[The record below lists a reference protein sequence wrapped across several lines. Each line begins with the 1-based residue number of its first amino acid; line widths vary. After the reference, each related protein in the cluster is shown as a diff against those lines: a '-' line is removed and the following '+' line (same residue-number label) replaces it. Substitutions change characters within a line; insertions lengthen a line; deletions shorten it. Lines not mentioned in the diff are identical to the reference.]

1 MKKVALVVLCL
12 TILLQSLTLTMI
24 TADVVPQKVVYDEFV
39 DVSITAGSKD
49 FYIYA
54 LKKQFGEATYVEGNV
69 TFSQVDKILPWV
81 QYTANYNTTT
91 KILTAFDDK
100 QRFVI
105 KAGNLSYTLN
115 GKLVNFTK
123 APKDIKGKLM
133 VPTEELF
140 KALGYTVQVDAV
152 AKTVRISKFKDYKIG
167 KFAFYNKSTTSNN
180 FYNFDN
186 IGLTG
191 QSFKDITINELYS
204 YGGNIIG
211 YVYDKI
217 ERYNKLVKYENGS
230 FVNLQTNFD
239 IVSTYEF
246 GNSRV
251 FYGFDNRDKKYKL
264 VKYDGISFTLVV
276 DDCYSTVQINFKDS
290 IILNKYDSN
299 RNYTIV
305 KVDQFFNIIE
315 LDRKKTMTEHFI
327 SDNWLYMKTKPQ
339 EGTDI
344 SFLVFNGSRIV
355 KVNLPSSILPT
366 QVTKLEFDD
375 IRICKDRIFLLLNNT
390 ANKKKLYELKE
401 DKLVAAPNDNYD
413 SNFNLM
419 ESYNGKLY
427 LNGPQGYGFKNLYHT
442 FEYVPSVIY
451 TSGTNTSGIYTVIEH
466 PKFKDK
472 NLKFEKSRV
481 ENGTLFLTGK
491 VGRNERYPDVVL
503 TSPTEDVM
511 YVHKGGDWNYAMD
524 IKKIDTISESLN
536 GLYLKVTD
544 IDRSAN
550 ASRNSILFVDNT
562 SISKPLDISNIA
574 LDFSATHEAVID
586 SIFYFAGSNKIMK
599 KIGVNSHQYGNPK
612 ELIRGFTIS
621 YWNPLR
627 SQIFCGGKEDT
638 KTSLYKITT
647 DKVSLIKGEFE
658 TKLVMETKD
667 PNLYL
672 VYGTERDKTMTFNGN
687 KVLYLYNINTNTFTL
702 VTVGIEIDKS
712 IRLN

>member
-1 MKKVALVVLCL
+1 MP
-12 TILLQSLTLTMI
+12 
-24 TADVVPQKVVYDEFV
+24 TADIVPQKVVYDEFV

-69 TFSQVDKILPWV
+69 TFSQIDKILPWLH
-81 QYTANYNTTT
+81 YTAKYDTTT

-115 GKLVNFTK
+115 GKIVKFTK
-123 APKDIKGKLM
+123 TPKDIKGKLM

-140 KALGYTVQVDAV
+140 KALGYTVQTDAV

-167 KFAFYNKSTTSNN
+167 KFAFYNKSTTLNN
-180 FYNFDN
+180 FYNFDS

-191 QSFKDITINELYS
+191 QLFKDITIHELYS

-217 ERYNKLVKYENGS
+217 ERYNKLVKYDKGC

-251 FYGFDNRDKKYKL
+251 FYGFDNKDKKYKL
-264 VKYDGISFTLVV
+264 VKYDGISFSLVV
-276 DDCYSTVQINFKDS
+276 DDCYSSVQMNFKDS

-299 RNYTIV
+299 RNYSIV
-305 KVDQFFNIIE
+305 KVDRFFNIIE
-315 LDRKKTMTEHFI
+315 LDSKKTMTEHYI

-344 SFLVFNGSRIV
+344 SFLVFNGSKIV
-355 KVNLPSSILPT
+355 KVNIPASLLPT
-366 QVTKLEFDD
+366 QVNKLEFDD
-375 IRICKDRIFLLLNNT
+375 IRICQDRIFLLLNNT
-390 ANKKKLYELKE
+390 SNKKKLYELKGDE
-401 DKLVAAPNDNYD
+401 LRAIPKDMYD
-413 SNFNLM
+413 TTFNLM

-427 LNGPQGYGFKNLYHT
+427 LNGLQGYGFKNLYHT
-442 FEYVPSVIY
+442 FEYVPGGTY
-451 TSGTNTSGIYTVIEH
+451 TGGTYTAIDH

-472 NLKFEKSRV
+472 NLKFDKARV

-491 VGRNERYPDVVL
+491 VGKNERSPSVL
-503 TSPTEDVM
+503 ITSPAEDVL
-511 YVHKGGDWNYAMD
+511 YVHKGDAWNYAMD

-544 IDRSAN
+544 FDRSAN
-550 ASRNSILFVDNT
+550 TSRNSILFVDYT
-562 SISKPLDISNIA
+562 SISKPLDISNIS
-574 LDFSATHEAVID
+574 LNFTATHEAVID
-586 SIFYFAGSNKIMK
+586 RTFFFAGSNKIAN
-599 KIGVNSHQYGNPK
+599 KIGLNSHVYGNPK
-612 ELIRGFTIS
+612 ELLRGFTIS

-647 DKVSLIKGEFE
+647 DKVNLIKSEFE

-672 VYGTERDKTMTFNGN
+672 VYGTERDKTMTFFGN
-687 KVLYLYNINTNTFTL
+687 KVLYLYNVNTNTFTL